1 MRCDYINP
9 FVDSAQAVLKNFIP
23 TAVEKGSFSLKDSF
37 TAEGVSATVFLSGNV
52 EGRVLLDMEPQ
63 LARKIAGRMNDME
76 FDHLDHL
83 ALDTI
88 CELTNIIIGKA
99 VTLLNNK
106 GFRFKTSPPCFFIGK
121 KQLCGL
127 ESLCISLF
135 TEWGEIKIQAA
146 IKEKTKALDERRD
159 HA

>member
-127 ESLCISLF
+127 ESL
-135 TEWGEIKIQAA
+135 
-146 IKEKTKALDERRD
+146 
-159 HA
+159 